1 MCPVIY
7 ATGLQRLS
15 AFKAGAELVRCLQEA
30 KVAAREEEEMMLEK
44 PPVHHKQ
51 ANIQGVP
58 PEISDAVC
66 RYCREQIGHDAYVSC
81 GNSAVFRAPLPP
93 ATTFVHR
100 GCFEEAKTLI
110 IPGAEVRVDLPGDKF
125 HGKVLATVLFSLC
138 VCSRAPMHTQVL
150 SLVLPSS
157 SPPCISPLGLYPLL
171 LSYTSSTLSPPPY
184 CSRSSSQSSTE
195 SVWRKTRL

>member
-1 MCPVIY
+1 VYHVTCVIY

-44 PPVHHKQ
+44 PLEHHKQ

-81 GNSAVFRAPLPP
+81 GHGAVFRAPLPP
-93 ATTFVHR
+93 ATTFVHL
-100 GCFEEAKTLI
+100 GCIEEDKTLI

-125 HGKVLATVLFSLC
+125 HGKVLATVLVFFVRVLAC
-138 VCSRAPMHTQVL
+138 AYAYTGLVSRAPFL
-150 SLVLPSS
+150 LPSMHLPS
-157 SPPCISPLGLYPLL
+157 RC
-171 LSYTSSTLSPPPY
+171 LSPASFIHVPHSLATSLWP
-184 CSRSSSQSSTE
+184 SFLLPIQH
-195 SVWRKTRL
+195 

>member
-1 MCPVIY
+1 MIY

-44 PPVHHKQ
+44 PPEHHKQ

-58 PEISDAVC
+58 PEISNAVC

-81 GNSAVFRAPLPP
+81 VNSAAFGAPLPP

-100 GCFEEAKTLI
+100 VCFEEAKTLI
-110 IPGAEVRVDLPGDKF
+110 IPGSEVRVDLPGDKF
-125 HGKVLATVLFSLC
+125 HGKVLATVLFFFLRVLACAYACTGLAS
-138 VCSRAPMHTQVL
+138 SAPFL
-150 SLVLPSS
+150 LPSMHLPS
-157 SPPCISPLGLYPLL
+157 RS
-171 LSYTSSTLSPPPY
+171 LSPASFIHVSHSLATSLLPSFFLPI
-184 CSRSSSQSSTE
+184 QH
-195 SVWRKTRL
+195 

>member
-1 MCPVIY
+1 MIY

-44 PPVHHKQ
+44 PPEHHKQ

-81 GNSAVFRAPLPP
+81 ANGAVFRAPLPP

-110 IPGAEVRVDLPGDKF
+110 NPGAEVRVDLPGDKF
-125 HGKVLATVLFSLC
+125 HGKVLATVLFFFVRVLA
-138 VCSRAPMHTQVL
+138 CSYTYTGLVLRAPFL
-150 SLVLPSS
+150 LPSMHLPS
-157 SPPCISPLGLYPLL
+157 RS
-171 LSYTSSTLSPPPY
+171 LSPASFIHVPHSLATSLLP
-184 CSRSSSQSSTE
+184 SFVLLIQH
-195 SVWRKTRL
+195 